1 MYVCWYYRQGH
12 KVSFSLE
19 WRSMQSAAKNEGRKN
34 RSSSELWTTEIS
46 RVPFWDKKMPRLKKK
61 KKKSL
66 TINAAKPYSG
76 LEAGQSGSM
85 NEWVRNPNPGKD
97 VVSGVFDLPH
107 QTHQLDL
114 NFMLTEPNKSVLG
127 SLGTPVWEN
136 DLVKK
141 RRNKLHKC
149 QYEDGGWKR
158 WLINFELMIILWM

>member
-1 MYVCWYYRQGH
+1 MYVDIID
-12 KVSFSLE
+12 KVTKCHFLWNGDQCKVLLKTKGGKTGAVANCE
-19 WRSMQSAAKNEGRKN
+19 PRRSVACL
-34 RSSSELWTTEIS
+34 SETRRCLGW
-46 RVPFWDKKMPRLKKK
+46 KKK

-141 RRNKLHKC
+141 EEINCVNMKM
-149 QYEDGGWKR
+149 ED
-158 WLINFELMIILWM
+158 ESDD